1 MGLFDGGGL
10 GAALTALNPVGMLGT
25 AGEVGGTLLQNQSN
39 AHLMDKAND
48 FNAWQADMNRE
59 FQERMSNTAH
69 QREVE
74 DLKKAGL
81 NPILSA
87 NAGASTP
94 SGSSASSSAP
104 PEMKNLISPAVA
116 TARQMMQMSADL
128 KKTSAEID
136 LLKSQKS
143 KTDIDAAVNR
153 AGIPGAEM
161 KNDVYQEL
169 KPVIQKVIQGSKSTA
184 KQIKDAYDY
193 YSSDE
198 YKKNVQQGFRNSF
211 KP

>member
-136 LLKSQKS
+136 MWLSPGYHFVDRLAYIITKEPVDRNELDIEYCMEDYHTTGEARNYTINFMESFLDRELTQEE
-143 KTDIDAAVNR
+143 IDAIN
-153 AGIPGAEM
+153 
-161 KNDVYQEL
+161 
-169 KPVIQKVIQGSKSTA
+169 
-184 KQIKDAYDY
+184 DY
-193 YSSDE
+193 YS
-198 YKKNVQQGFRNSF
+198 QL
-211 KP
+211 